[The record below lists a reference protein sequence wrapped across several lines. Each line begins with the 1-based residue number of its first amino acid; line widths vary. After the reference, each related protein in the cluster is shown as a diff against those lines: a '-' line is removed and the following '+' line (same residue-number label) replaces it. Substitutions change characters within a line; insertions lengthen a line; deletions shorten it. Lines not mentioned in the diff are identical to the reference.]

1 MSAVSIGI
9 AIIVILFLQARVSNK
24 YRRAELENAQNL
36 TDTDTALN
44 ELKGR

>member
-1 MSAVSIGI
+1 MTA
-9 AIIVILFLQARVSNK
+9 AIIVIALIVIGILQARVSNK
-24 YRRAELENAQNL
+24 YRLEELENAQNL